1 MFWYLHLGPSVG
13 SACGPH
19 DTEYIN
25 VKYVKTYCGLK
36 SRFQKA
42 DEEDSFILLCTP
54 GKDKN
59 IKTNSTVKHKK
70 HSFQP

>member
-1 MFWYLHLGPSVG
+1 MFRVPCDEALIIHLL
-13 SACGPH
+13 GPH

-36 SRFQKA
+36 SRFQQA
-42 DEEDSFILLCTP
+42 DEGDSFILLCTP

-59 IKTNSTVKHKK
+59 IKKILL
-70 HSFQP
+70 